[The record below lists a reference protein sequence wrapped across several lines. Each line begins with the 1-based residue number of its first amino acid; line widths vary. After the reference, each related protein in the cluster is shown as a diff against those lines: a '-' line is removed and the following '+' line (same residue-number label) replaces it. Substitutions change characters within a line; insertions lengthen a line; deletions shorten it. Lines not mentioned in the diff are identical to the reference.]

1 MSVCLKK
8 QLLQNAYAAHQR
20 EQNKEKYQTLRYES
34 GLFHVCH
41 LCVSVN
47 EYADGEKP
55 EYHQRKGDEK
65 THMQRAYVYHG
76 FIIAHD
82 IPNGDY
88 K

>member
-1 MSVCLKK
+1 MIFQDNEGCDAHHDG
-8 QLLQNAYAAHQR
+8 LLLAI
-20 EQNKEKYQTLRYES
+20 TLGDES
-34 GLFHVCH
+34 GLLHVCH